1 MFQGME
7 TVLQSTVPSAATL
20 ADILS
25 NLDRIETETASLL
38 NRNFPAE
45 NRINWTHFYES
56 LESVLQFPAE
66 EKIQVKLF
74 KPETLYKCLR
84 TIFGPWE
91 ILFTYFKPINHLN
104 C

>member
-20 ADILS
+20 SDILS

-45 NRINWTHFYES
+45 NRINWKHFYES

-74 KPETLYKCLR
+74 KPKTLYSISDLR
-84 TIFGPWE
+84 I
-91 ILFTYFKPINHLN
+91 
-104 C
+104 

>member
-1 MFQGME
+1 MVQGME

-45 NRINWTHFYES
+45 NRINWKHFYES
-56 LESVLQFPAE
+56 LESALQFPAE
-66 EKIQVKLF
+66 EKIQVKLY
-74 KPETLYKCLR
+74 KPKTLHSISDLR
-84 TIFGPWE
+84 I
-91 ILFTYFKPINHLN
+91 
-104 C
+104 